1 MYNFVKLHK
10 HRFVFHSAFL
20 EQPIA
25 CTLPIIPTLLTSIYE
40 IMQTTV
46 HAIHLAADLA
56 VEIDTA

>member
-1 MYNFVKLHK
+1 MHNFVKLHK

-25 CTLPIIPTLLTSIYE
+25 CILPIIPTLFIFIYE
-40 IMQTTV
+40 IMQATL
-46 HAIHLAADLA
+46 HAIHLAAHLA